1 MNYVEAG
8 VNIQKGDIF
17 VKKITS
23 MVKNTFSTEVKNDL
37 TAFSALYDVGPFY
50 LSACTDGVGTKLMLA
65 QELNEHKTIGQ
76 DLVAMNVNDLICNGA
91 KPIFFLDYIACHK
104 LDLKVMEDI
113 VLGLTYACKEAGV
126 SLIGGE
132 TAEMNDLYQKDH
144 YDLAGFAIGM
154 LEKDKL
160 IDGNDIKT
168 GQKLIALK
176 GDGFHSNGFSLI
188 RKLIK
193 DDEIELKKDLLRPTP
208 IYVNLIQKLL
218 SEFPTIIK
226 GIANITGGG
235 VHNIPRMNKNFQ
247 YVLNNLYTPNDLPI
261 FMQIITERV
270 NLSKE
275 QLYKTF
281 NMGMGM
287 VLCVED
293 KIELFDYLIDHNIE
307 FREIGHVS
315 EGTGIRF

>member
-1 MNYVEAG
+1 MDYAKAG
-8 VNIQKGDIF
+8 VDIHKGDMF
-17 VKKITS
+17 VNNIGSMMKHTFTS
-23 MVKNTFSTEVKNDL
+23 EVKNDL
-37 TAFSALYDVGPFY
+37 TSFSALYDVGPFY

-65 QELNEHKTIGQ
+65 QELNEHRTIGQ

-113 VLGLTYACKEAGV
+113 VFGITYACKETGS

-160 IDGNDIKT
+160 IDGKGIKP
-168 GQKLIALK
+168 GQKLIAIK
-176 GDGFHSNGFSLI
+176 GDGFHSNGYSLI
-188 RKLIK
+188 RKLLK
-193 DDEIELKKDLLRPTP
+193 NDDIELKKDLLRPTP
-208 IYVNLIQKLL
+208 IYVNLIQSLL
-218 SEFPTIIK
+218 STFPNTIK

-235 VHNIPRMNKNFQ
+235 VHNISRMNKNMG
-247 YVLNNLYTPNDLPI
+247 YVLNNLYAPKDLPK
-261 FMQIITERV
+261 FMQTIIDRA

-275 QLYKTF
+275 ELYKTF

-287 VLCVED
+287 VLCVDDQTDFFE
-293 KIELFDYLIDHNIE
+293 YLIDHNIE
-307 FREIGHVS
+307 FREIGY
-315 EGTGIRF
+315 TTKDNGIVF